1 MLRKLKVLRSKQ
13 IKTGKPRLSDKAA
26 ITMKMKLK
34 FLLIVFFAG
43 FSAYSQVAFD
53 AVVSKET
60 LGVNER
66 LRVDFEMNKDGD
78 NFRPPS
84 FQGFTVVGG
93 PNQSISKQWI
103 NGKASFSKT
112 FSYFLQPKATG
123 KLKIGQAEIEIDGTV
138 YKTIPIEINVTG
150 AVDLQKDPNDP
161 QVAAT
166 ENVHLVAEVSK
177 SDPYLNEAFTVVYKL
192 YVSRETAVNGWNE
205 LDAPKFAD
213 FWSQSIDEKQFKVY
227 DGSYNGKPY
236 RYVILRRTLLYP
248 NKTGELTIEPLAVNI
263 NVEAPT
269 NRRDIFGMRITRPA
283 KITVTAPT
291 RKVNV
296 KRLPEDGKPESFT
309 GAVGSFDFDVIAS
322 KTKLDAQ
329 EALDLTLTAKGNGN
343 LKLFNLPK
351 PKLPS
356 SLEVYEPEN
365 NQDVRVS
372 LNGMAGS
379 TAARYTI
386 VPQQKGNYPI
396 PPIRF
401 SYFDPA
407 TEQYKTLSSDEIIID
422 VENGPAALASKDDNK
437 VPVKAVNQFNYIK
450 SDANLVAQNKD
461 SFFATITFW
470 GMLATPVILIPLAI
484 LFGRKRKAYQNDV
497 KGNRLRKADKLA
509 RKYLGDAKKSLG
521 DQTAFYLALEKC
533 LHNFLKARL
542 NIQTSD
548 MSKDRISKLLQER
561 GATVETTADFLKLLE
576 SCEFARYTPSSSDA
590 MQHDYEQ
597 ASRVISEIDKQL

>member
-1 MLRKLKVLRSKQ
+1 
-13 IKTGKPRLSDKAA
+13 
-26 ITMKMKLK
+26 MKMKLK
-34 FLLIVFFAG
+34 FLLIVLFAG
-43 FSAYSQVAFD
+43 FSAWSQVEFD
-53 AVVSKET
+53 AVVSKEK

-66 LRVDFEMNKDGD
+66 LRVDFEMNQDGD

-112 FSYFLQPKATG
+112 FSYFLQPNATG
-123 KLKIGQAEIEIDGTV
+123 TLKIGQAEIEIDGTV
-138 YKTIPIEINVTG
+138 YKTIPIEITVTG
-150 AVDLQKDPNDP
+150 AVEKPKDPNDP
-161 QVAAT
+161 VAAA
-166 ENVHLVAEVSK
+166 EDNVHLVAEVSK
-177 SDPYLNEAFTVVYKL
+177 NDPYLNEAFTVVYKL

-227 DGSYNGKPY
+227 DGSYDGKPY

-248 NKTGELTIEPLAVNI
+248 QKTGELTIEPLALNI

-296 KRLPEDGKPESFT
+296 KALPEDGKPENFS
-309 GAVGSFDFDVIAS
+309 GAVGNFDFDVVAS

-343 LKLFNLPK
+343 LKLFTLPK

-356 SLEVYEPEN
+356 ALEVYEPEN
-365 NQDVRVS
+365 EQDVRVS

-379 TAARYTI
+379 NSARYTI
-386 VPQQKGNYPI
+386 VPQQKGSYPI

-407 TEQYKTLSSDEIIID
+407 TEQYKTLSSDEIVID
-422 VENGPAALASKDDNK
+422 VENGPATLATSDKADK
-437 VPVKAVNQFNYIK
+437 IPVEETKQFAYIK
-450 SDANLVAQNKD
+450 SDAMLKSMNQD
-461 SFFATITFW
+461 RFFGSTTFW
-470 GMLATPVILIPLAI
+470 SLLATPVVLIPLAI
-484 LFGRKRKAYQNDV
+484 LFGRKRRAYQNDV

-533 LHNFLKARL
+533 LHNYLKARL
-542 NIQTSD
+542 NIQTSE
-548 MSKDRISKLLQER
+548 MSKERISQLLQDR
-561 GATVETTADFLKLLE
+561 GVTVETTAAFLKLLE

>member
-1 MLRKLKVLRSKQ
+1 
-13 IKTGKPRLSDKAA
+13 
-26 ITMKMKLK
+26 MKMKLK
-34 FLLIVFFAG
+34 FLLIVLFAG
-43 FSAYSQVAFD
+43 FSAWSQVEFD
-53 AVVSKET
+53 AVVSKEK

-66 LRVDFEMNKDGD
+66 LRVDFEMNQDGD

-112 FSYFLQPKATG
+112 FSYFLQPNATG
-123 KLKIGQAEIEIDGTV
+123 TLKIGQAEIEIDGTV
-138 YKTIPIEINVTG
+138 YKTIPIEITVTG
-150 AVDLQKDPNDP
+150 AVEKPKDPNDP
-161 QVAAT
+161 VAAA
-166 ENVHLVAEVSK
+166 EDNVHLVAEVSK
-177 SDPYLNEAFTVVYKL
+177 NDPYLNEAFTVVYKL

-227 DGSYNGKPY
+227 DGSYDGKPY

-248 NKTGELTIEPLAVNI
+248 QKTGELTIEPLALNI

-296 KRLPEDGKPESFT
+296 KALPEDGKPENFS
-309 GAVGSFDFDVIAS
+309 GAVGNFDFDVVAS

-343 LKLFNLPK
+343 LKLFTLPK

-356 SLEVYEPEN
+356 ALEVYEPEN
-365 NQDVRVS
+365 EQDVRVS

-379 TAARYTI
+379 NSARYTI
-386 VPQQKGNYPI
+386 VPQQKGSYPI

-407 TEQYKTLSSDEIIID
+407 TEQYKTLSSDEIVID
-422 VENGPAALASKDDNK
+422 VENGPATLATSDKADK
-437 VPVKAVNQFNYIK
+437 IPVEETKQFAYIK
-450 SDANLVAQNKD
+450 SEAKLKPMNQDRFFGSTAFWSLLV
-461 SFFATITFW
+461 
-470 GMLATPVILIPLAI
+470 TPVVLIPLAI
-484 LFGRKRKAYQNDV
+484 LFGRKRRAYQNDV

-533 LHNFLKARL
+533 LHNYLKARL
-542 NIQTSD
+542 NIQTSE
-548 MSKDRISKLLQER
+548 MSKERISQLLQDR
-561 GATVETTADFLKLLE
+561 GVTVETTAAFLKLLE

>member
-1 MLRKLKVLRSKQ
+1 
-13 IKTGKPRLSDKAA
+13 
-26 ITMKMKLK
+26 MKMKLK
-34 FLLIVFFAG
+34 FLLIVLFAG
-43 FSAYSQVAFD
+43 FSAWSQVEFD
-53 AVVSKET
+53 AVVSKEK

-66 LRVDFEMNKDGD
+66 LRVDFEMNQDGD

-112 FSYFLQPKATG
+112 FSYFLQPNATG
-123 KLKIGQAEIEIDGTV
+123 TLKIGQAEIEIDGTV
-138 YKTIPIEINVTG
+138 YKTIPIEITVTG
-150 AVDLQKDPNDP
+150 AVEKPKDPNDP
-161 QVAAT
+161 VAAA
-166 ENVHLVAEVSK
+166 EDNVHLVAEVSK
-177 SDPYLNEAFTVVYKL
+177 NDPYLNEAFTVVYKL

-227 DGSYNGKPY
+227 DGSYDGKPY

-248 NKTGELTIEPLAVNI
+248 QKTGELTIEPLALNI

-296 KRLPEDGKPESFT
+296 KALPEDGKPENFS
-309 GAVGSFDFDVIAS
+309 GAVGNFDFDVVAS

-343 LKLFNLPK
+343 LKLFTLPK

-356 SLEVYEPEN
+356 ALEVYEPEN
-365 NQDVRVS
+365 EQDVRVS

-379 TAARYTI
+379 NSARYTI
-386 VPQQKGNYPI
+386 VPQQKGSYPI

-407 TEQYKTLSSDEIIID
+407 TEQYKTLSSDEIVID
-422 VENGPAALASKDDNK
+422 VENGPATLATSDKADK
-437 VPVKAVNQFNYIK
+437 IPVEETKQFAYIK
-450 SDANLVAQNKD
+450 SDAKLKPMNQDRFFGSTAFWSLLV
-461 SFFATITFW
+461 
-470 GMLATPVILIPLAI
+470 TPVVLIPLAI
-484 LFGRKRKAYQNDV
+484 LFGRKRRAYQNDV

-533 LHNFLKARL
+533 LHNYLKARL
-542 NIQTSD
+542 NIQTSE
-548 MSKDRISKLLQER
+548 MSKERISQLLQDR
-561 GATVETTADFLKLLE
+561 GVTVETTEAFLKLLE

>member
-1 MLRKLKVLRSKQ
+1 
-13 IKTGKPRLSDKAA
+13 
-26 ITMKMKLK
+26 MKMKLK
-34 FLLIVFFAG
+34 FLLIVLFAG
-43 FSAYSQVAFD
+43 FSAWSQVEFD
-53 AVVSKET
+53 AVVSKEK

-66 LRVDFEMNKDGD
+66 LRVDFEMNQDGD

-112 FSYFLQPKATG
+112 FSYFLQPNATG
-123 KLKIGQAEIEIDGTV
+123 TLKIGQAEIEIDGTV
-138 YKTIPIEINVTG
+138 YKTIPIEITVTG
-150 AVDLQKDPNDP
+150 AVEKPKDPNDP
-161 QVAAT
+161 VAAA
-166 ENVHLVAEVSK
+166 EDNVHLVAEVSK
-177 SDPYLNEAFTVVYKL
+177 NDPYLNEAFTVVYKL

-227 DGSYNGKPY
+227 DGSYDGKPY

-248 NKTGELTIEPLAVNI
+248 QKTGALTIEPLALNI

-296 KRLPEDGKPESFT
+296 KALPEDGKPESFT
-309 GAVGSFDFDVIAS
+309 GAVGSFDFDVTAS

-343 LKLFNLPK
+343 LKLFTLPK

-356 SLEVYEPEN
+356 ALEVYEPEN
-365 NQDVRVS
+365 EQDVRVS

-379 TAARYTI
+379 NSARYTI
-386 VPQQKGNYPI
+386 VPQQKGSYPI

-407 TEQYKTLSSDEIIID
+407 TEQYKTLSSDEIVID
-422 VENGPAALASKDDNK
+422 VENGPATLATSDKADK
-437 VPVKAVNQFNYIK
+437 IPVEETKQFAYIK
-450 SDANLVAQNKD
+450 SDAKLKPMNQDQFFGSTAFWSLLV
-461 SFFATITFW
+461 
-470 GMLATPVILIPLAI
+470 TPVVLIPLAI
-484 LFGRKRKAYQNDV
+484 LFGRKRRAYQNDV

-509 RKYLGDAKKSLG
+509 RKYLGNAKKSLG

-533 LHNFLKARL
+533 LHNYLKARL
-542 NIQTSD
+542 NIQTSE
-548 MSKDRISKLLQER
+548 MSKERISQLLQDR
-561 GATVETTADFLKLLE
+561 GVTVETTAAFLKLLE